1 MSSYT
6 NAWGD
11 SADPDHAQLH
21 QGPARQAMVVTQSSD
36 DYPGSGSMVQLD
48 GDINVP
54 RRSNIRPS
62 MAAARSASDRD
73 LRRRRGRTDNMRG
86 PESSTELDQHYPNI
100 NFSELQNDLSRVAV
114 PQHSALLTVMHVTAN
129 DIAGSHATAPE
140 VPVSPPISQEVPRIR
155 LPDRGFRASLR
166 KLSSSERSY
175 VRSRLPKR
183 KPNGRIDE
191 NLLFVNKYP
200 DPRSKDFRRD
210 PEESS
215 PPRSEENDNVKS
227 SPPAEEDDNVE
238 SPSASESPP
247 LQTPKDGQDAFSVCR
262 RAHEASIT
270 NLHGWY
276 PGKRFYGEAEARTE

>member
-1 MSSYT
+1 
-6 NAWGD
+6 
-11 SADPDHAQLH
+11 
-21 QGPARQAMVVTQSSD
+21 
-36 DYPGSGSMVQLD
+36 
-48 GDINVP
+48 
-54 RRSNIRPS
+54 
-62 MAAARSASDRD
+62 
-73 LRRRRGRTDNMRG
+73 MRG

-140 VPVSPPISQEVPRIR
+140 VPVSPPISQEIPQIE
-155 LPDRGFRASLR
+155 LPDRGFRATLR
-166 KLSSSERSY
+166 RLSSSERLY
-175 VRSRLPKR
+175 VKSGIPKR
-183 KPNGRIDE
+183 KPHGRIDE

-215 PPRSEENDNVKS
+215 PPEEPSPPEES
-227 SPPAEEDDNVE
+227 SPPEEDDNVE
-238 SPSASESPP
+238 SPPASESPP
-247 LQTPKDGQDAFSVCR
+247 PQSPTDGEDAFSVCR

-276 PGKRFYGEAEARTE
+276 PGKRFYGEAEVRTE